1 MSIVEADVPTSVL
14 SVLDDNTQS
23 QRLGDMMRRC
33 RIGKEQKIAAQR
45 RWGHFQEEEVSLFE
59 ANVKEARQLYE
70 QQLDEQRLSDDRQT
84 EAAVDLLSSE
94 ARKRELVGI
103 VSKIAAIKTHTACQ
117 DKARER
123 ELEFRARQ
131 KQKREAFDRRNRVI
145 EATQVKEREELV
157 STQSRVSANLG
168 IIHQLELRGMTDEEK
183 RQHNKQYQLQYQ
195 QLKMRQQKEAEQL
208 REVQL
213 LKTRHLS
220 EQMEMEL
227 LAATELEDLSSE
239 HRTIEDT
246 LLANQV
252 MERSGEAS
260 KLDRQQAQLMAMQLK
275 EDQKSAK
282 GSLTHHQDRQRK
294 MLERSQKFL
303 AKQRE
308 RMMVDEAASMLADS
322 GLKDTAG
329 IGAGSNADTSDRDMS
344 ESHMSAG
351 ESALDA
357 TDAATREESGAGGE
371 DHERRRK
378 ARSTKDAA
386 AELAEALTKG
396 VQRLKDLEIS
406 HKRLYEST
414 RSQHKDQYSQKVRE
428 IKRKQSQLLKDQED
442 EVQAIRR
449 EQVADMEELFEILK
463 QTQALHDE
471 QVAKLGSSSRRNH
484 ISGAQGNVMP
494 VSFVEDIKSGL
505 TPAARMYN
513 DAVVFRTAI
522 AGFTSLTPKQRITTM
537 QLVAQAFDNA
547 LRSNPDVCKVES
559 TGDGYL
565 LCAGLD
571 DSGKA
576 EKTSG
581 QAAKANDESGNP
593 EMLKRNVEI
602 ALDCI
607 QSLQDA
613 IGDIDAAALELPALA
628 LKVGVAHGAVSAGL
642 LGGRVPLFRI
652 FGGPVEKATGI
663 SAAAEP
669 GGVLVTKDI
678 KDALEGEGYALNPN
692 TKDKGETFWYAGSP

>member
-1 MSIVEADVPTSVL
+1 MSVVEADVPTTVIRPTEDS
-14 SVLDDNTQS
+14 SNTQ
-23 QRLGDMMRRC
+23 LGDVLRRC
-33 RIGKEQKIAAQR
+33 RLIKEQKIAAQR
-45 RWGHFQEEEVSLFE
+45 RWGHFHEEEVSLFE

-70 QQLDEQRLSDDRQT
+70 QQLDEQRLADDRQT
-84 EAAVDLLSSE
+84 EAAADLLSAE

-103 VSKIAAIKTHTACQ
+103 VAKIAAIKTHTACQ

-145 EATQVKEREELV
+145 EATQAKEREELMT
-157 STQSRVSANLG
+157 TQARVSANLG
-168 IIHQLELRGMTDEEK
+168 IIHQLELRGMSDEEK

-227 LAATELEDLSSE
+227 LANTELEDLSSE
-239 HRTIEDT
+239 HRMYEDT
-246 LLANQV
+246 LLASQV
-252 MERSGEAS
+252 MERANEAT
-260 KLDRQQAQLMAMQLK
+260 KLDRQQAQLMALQLK
-275 EDQKSAK
+275 EEQKSAK
-282 GSLTHHQDRQRK
+282 GSLVHHQDRQRK
-294 MLERSQKFL
+294 MLERGQKSL

-308 RMMVDEAASMLADS
+308 RMMVDEAASMLV
-322 GLKDTAG
+322 DTGIKNAAG
-329 IGAGSNADTSDRDMS
+329 IDGGSVQDTSDRDTS
-344 ESHMSAG
+344 EFHTSAV
-351 ESALDA
+351 ESVTDGGFDRQ
-357 TDAATREESGAGGE
+357 DAANEAAADQAAATGEEH
-371 DHERRRK
+371 DRRRK

-386 AELAEALTKG
+386 AEIAESLAKG
-396 VQRLKDLEIS
+396 VQRLKDLENS

-449 EQVADMEELFEILK
+449 EQLADMDELFQILK

-471 QVAKLGSSSRRNH
+471 QVAKLNASSRRQMG
-484 ISGAQGNVMP
+484 GAQGNVMP
-494 VSFVEDIKSGL
+494 LSFVEDIKSGL
-505 TPAARMYN
+505 SPSGRTYDN
-513 DAVVFRTAI
+513 AVVFRTSI
-522 AGFTSLTPKQRITTM
+522 AGFEVLTPKQRIAAM
-537 QLVAQAFDNA
+537 QLVAQAFDVA
-547 LRSNPDVCKVES
+547 LRNNPDVCKVES

-571 DSGKA
+571 SKGEHKDDSAASSAGN
-576 EKTSG
+576 SG
-581 QAAKANDESGNP
+581 L
-593 EMLKRNVEI
+593 LKRNVET

-607 QSLQDA
+607 QNLQDA
-613 IGDIDAAALELPALA
+613 VNEIDMAALELPNLT
-628 LKVGVAHGAVSAGL
+628 LKVGVAHGPVSAGV

-652 FGGPVEKATGI
+652 FGEPVEKATGI

-669 GGVLVTKDI
+669 GGVLLTKDI
-678 KDALEGEGYALNPN
+678 KAAIEGEGYTLNPN
-692 TKDKGETFWYAGSP
+692 PNDKGNTFWYAGTA

>member
-14 SVLDDNTQS
+14 RVSDDSSSMQ
-23 QRLGDMMRRC
+23 LGNLLRRC
-33 RIGKEQKIAAQR
+33 RNIKEQKIAAQR

-70 QQLDEQRLSDDRQT
+70 QQLDEQRLADDRQT
-84 EAAVDLLSSE
+84 EAATDLLSSE

-103 VSKIAAIKTHTACQ
+103 VSKIAAIKSHTACQ

-145 EATQVKEREELV
+145 EATQAKEREELMT
-157 STQSRVSANLG
+157 TQSRVSANLG
-168 IIHQLELRGMTDEEK
+168 VIHQLELRGMTDEEK

-195 QLKMRQQKEAEQL
+195 QLKMRQQKEAEQQ

-246 LLANQV
+246 LLATQV
-252 MERSGEAS
+252 MERTNEAS
-260 KLDRQQAQLMAMQLK
+260 KLDRQQAQLMALQLR
-275 EDQKSAK
+275 EEQKSAK
-282 GSLTHHQDRQRK
+282 GSLIHHQDRQRK
-294 MLERSQKFL
+294 TLERGQKSL

-308 RMMVDEAASMLADS
+308 RMMVDEAASMLVDVGVKNA
-322 GLKDTAG
+322 AG
-329 IGAGSNADTSDRDMS
+329 IDAASNPDMSDRDTS
-344 ESHMSAG
+344 EFHTSAV
-351 ESALDA
+351 ESVMDA
-357 TDAATREESGAGGE
+357 TDAETTEQSPAGGE
-371 DHERRRK
+371 ENDRRRK
-378 ARSTKDAA
+378 ARSVKDAA
-386 AELAEALTKG
+386 TELAESLNKG
-396 VQRLKDLEIS
+396 VQRLKDLEMS
-406 HKRLYEST
+406 HKRLYDSI

-428 IKRKQSQLLKDQED
+428 IRRKQSQLLKDQED
-442 EVQAIRR
+442 EIQAIRR
-449 EQVADMEELFEILK
+449 EQVADMDELFEILK

-471 QVAKLGSSSRRNH
+471 QVAKLGTSPRRNN
-484 ISGAQGNVMP
+484 ISGARGNIMP
-494 VSFVEDIKSGL
+494 LSFVEDIKSGL
-505 TPAARMYN
+505 TPAGRMYN
-513 DAVVFRTAI
+513 DTVVFRTAI
-522 AGFTSLTPKQRITTM
+522 AGFTSLTPKQRITAM

-547 LRSNPDVCKVES
+547 LRNNPDVCKVES

-571 DSGKA
+571 DRGKA
-576 EKTSG
+576 EKTLA
-581 QAAKANDESGNP
+581 QAAQAQDESGNP

-607 QSLQDA
+607 HSLQDA
-613 IGDIDAAALELPALA
+613 VGEIDAAALELPALA
-628 LKVGVAHGAVSAGL
+628 LKVGVAHGAVSAGI

-692 TKDKGETFWYAGSP
+692 LNDKGETFWYAGSP